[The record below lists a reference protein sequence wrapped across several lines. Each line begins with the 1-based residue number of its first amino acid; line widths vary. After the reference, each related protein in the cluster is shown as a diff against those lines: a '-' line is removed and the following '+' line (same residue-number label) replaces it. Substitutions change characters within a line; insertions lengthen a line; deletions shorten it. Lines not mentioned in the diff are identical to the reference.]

1 MVGSRIAFGGEGFH
15 AALAAA
21 LDELTDQREAIN
33 RLNVFP
39 VPDGDTG
46 TNMVLTL
53 QAALREMTALQGR
66 RRLDRVA
73 QAAARG
79 SLLGARG
86 NSGVILSQLL
96 RGVAADAGDG
106 ESRSGSASR
115 SDSLIESGKTNVAIL
130 PLLILTAT
138 TNSDELS

>member
-1 MVGSRIAFGGEGFH
+1 VVGSRIAFGGEGFH

-96 RGVAADAGDG
+96 RGVAQAFDG
-106 ESRSGSASR
+106 RAIGSAADLAR
-115 SDSLIESGKTNVAIL
+115 ALEEAAET
-130 PLLILTAT
+130 
-138 TNSDELS
+138 